1 MDTTGLKFN
10 GQVELVNNAKELYN
24 SINECIDKIV
34 LSRLHQDPKAEERA
48 VFQAETLLCQVQQY
62 LSNIIDYLP
71 IEAKYKIGDKVWTK
85 FGGEDILCKI
95 DNILIVENDRVLKV
109 VYSVSDLDERMFGTR
124 FTNEL
129 FSSKEG
135 LLKSL

>member
-1 MDTTGLKFN
+1 MDSTGLKFN
-10 GQVELVNNAKELYN
+10 GQVELINNAKELYN

-34 LSRLHQDPKAEERA
+34 LSRLHQDVKAEARA

-71 IEAKYKIGDKVWTK
+71 IETKYKIGDKVQTK

-95 DNILIVENDRVLKV
+95 DDVLIVEDDEVLKV
-109 VYSVSDLDERMFGTR
+109 VYSVSDLNERMFGTR

-129 FSSKEG
+129 FLTEEE
-135 LLKSL
+135 LMANL

>member
-1 MDTTGLKFN
+1 MDSAGLKFN

-24 SINECIDKIV
+24 SINNCIDKIV
-34 LSRLHQDPKAEERA
+34 LSRLHQDVKAEERA
-48 VFQAETLLCQVQQY
+48 IFQAETLLCQVQQY

-71 IEAKYKIGDKVWTK
+71 IETKYKIEDKVWTK
-85 FGGEDILCKI
+85 FGGEAILCKI
-95 DNILIVENDRVLKV
+95 DDVLIVEDDGILKV
-109 VYSVSDLDERMFGTR
+109 VYSVSDLNERMFGTR

-129 FSSKEG
+129 FSTKEE